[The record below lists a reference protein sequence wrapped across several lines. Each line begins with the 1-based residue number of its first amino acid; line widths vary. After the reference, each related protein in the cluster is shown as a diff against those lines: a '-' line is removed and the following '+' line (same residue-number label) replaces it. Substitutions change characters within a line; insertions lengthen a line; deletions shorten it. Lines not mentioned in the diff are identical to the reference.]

1 MDYRLAL
8 MTGTDIPVPSC
19 QLTIHQPTIKEIG
32 MIGETEFRIG
42 SYCLILEKAD
52 YIQDESLLS
61 TTSNFQIFMAIMSER
76 QEIEKKNNTIS
87 VLKLLFPKYKI
98 LITPRAIMLN
108 SGEENIIIDEGNFEE
123 LQIIFREIFCMTKSQ
138 QNSFNP
144 GNDEAKK
151 IAEKLMR
158 ARQRVAAQKKSEEGN
173 GSIYAQY
180 ISSLAVALHFPLDNL
195 VNLTIYQIN
204 DLLERYSLWVNWDLD
219 MRARLIGGSS
229 DSKPDNWMKNIH

>member
-87 VLKLLFPKYKI
+87 VLKLL
-98 LITPRAIMLN
+98 
-108 SGEENIIIDEGNFEE
+108 
-123 LQIIFREIFCMTKSQ
+123 C
-138 QNSFNP
+138 
-144 GNDEAKK
+144 
-151 IAEKLMR
+151 
-158 ARQRVAAQKKSEEGN
+158 
-173 GSIYAQY
+173 
-180 ISSLAVALHFPLDNL
+180 SSL
-195 VNLTIYQIN
+195 
-204 DLLERYSLWVNWDLD
+204 
-219 MRARLIGGSS
+219 SS
-229 DSKPDNWMKNIH
+229 SGYIVRIFFVFGIT